1 MLRRQLTSRK
11 NMRMD
16 KIDLRILG
24 ELRRDGRIANTALAE
39 KVGLSESACL
49 RRVRQLETEG
59 LIERYTARLNLAK
72 LGWGMSLL
80 VRITLKA
87 QTDRDLRAFE
97 RAVSAVPEITEC
109 FLTTGEA
116 DYVLRVFARDAAD
129 IERLHSAVLTK
140 LPGVARVESSFVLRE
155 IVSGATP
162 PIDRIA

>member
-1 MLRRQLTSRK
+1 
-11 NMRMD
+11 MD
-16 KIDLRILG
+16 KIDQRLLG
-24 ELRRDGRIANTALAE
+24 ELRRDGRMANADLALT
-39 KVGLSESACL
+39 VGLSESACL
-49 RRVRQLETEG
+49 RRVRRLESEG
-59 LIERYTARLNLAK
+59 YIERYSARLNLAR

-80 VRITLKA
+80 VRITLKG

-97 RAVSAVPEITEC
+97 KAVAGVPEITDC

-116 DYVLRVFARDAAD
+116 DYVLRLVARDAAD

-162 PIDRIA
+162 PLERA